1 MYYVT
6 LCIDTHLAPAVG
18 KIRVTEFGSED
29 VERYLRRRRNAK
41 HRPANATLNREL
53 AVIKRAF
60 RLAAE
65 RAAPS
70 VGRVLHVLTLKEDN
84 VRTGFLD
91 DEHHRAL
98 LHPLPDYL
106 KVLFVVGYHTG
117 VRKGELLMVR
127 WA

>member
-1 MYYVT
+1 M
-6 LCIDTHLAPAVG
+6 
-18 KIRVTEFGSED
+18 
-29 VERYLRRRRNAK
+29 
-41 HRPANATLNREL
+41 
-53 AVIKRAF
+53 
-60 RLAAE
+60 
-65 RAAPS
+65 
-70 VGRVLHVLTLKEDN
+70 GRVPHVLTLKEDN

-127 WA
+127 WAQADFKGREIRLRHGRD